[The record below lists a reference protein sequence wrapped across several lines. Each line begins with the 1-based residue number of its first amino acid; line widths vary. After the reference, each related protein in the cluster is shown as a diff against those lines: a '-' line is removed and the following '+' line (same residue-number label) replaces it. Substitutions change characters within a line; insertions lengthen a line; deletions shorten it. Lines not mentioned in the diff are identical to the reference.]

1 MSKPR
6 DTQQSK
12 LYRVERIW
20 YDNYPVS
27 KNPKDLD
34 FKDEREASN
43 YATWIW
49 INFKKKI
56 YPRPY
61 KYRVPRVKV
70 KWKNRGGWSYA
81 MNSNGWYETK
91 TGSKYKLIKLSGCHR
106 NFHILIHEMAH
117 HIIPKYN
124 PNNHSE
130 RLESHGPEFTKLL
143 MFLLAYYLDYD
154 INFMVRTANEHNLR
168 FSSEDVYLNTQFNKL
183 IQKQRQ
189 LIA

>member
-56 YPRPY
+56 
-61 KYRVPRVKV
+61 
-70 KWKNRGGWSYA
+70 
-81 MNSNGWYETK
+81 E
-91 TGSKYKLIKLSGCHR
+91 I
-106 NFHILIHEMAH
+106 
-117 HIIPKYN
+117 
-124 PNNHSE
+124 
-130 RLESHGPEFTKLL
+130 
-143 MFLLAYYLDYD
+143 
-154 INFMVRTANEHNLR
+154 R
-168 FSSEDVYLNTQFNKL
+168 F
-183 IQKQRQ
+183 
-189 LIA
+189 